1 MTASNPT
8 TPSSL
13 LSRSPRRSIAP
24 PFIAETFSGVAAK
37 GRITVPLENNGVVCD
52 ASTCFDNTTLHRLTS
67 SGGSGKSPSHLVPGC
82 IGPSNHRLVFRSS
95 SGSMSS
101 SAASWSPSMGAPNAT
116 VLSSVV
122 PHSQH
127 SQEARSRNMFDCMLA
142 PVRDIA
148 AV

>member
-82 IGPSNHRLVFRSS
+82 IGPSNHRLLSLLERERAHLPRHGRQAWERRMQLFCRL
-95 SGSMSS
+95 
-101 SAASWSPSMGAPNAT
+101 WCHILNTRKKRGAGTCST
-116 VLSSVV
+116 VCWL
-122 PHSQH
+122 P
-127 SQEARSRNMFDCMLA
+127 
-142 PVRDIA
+142 
-148 AV
+148 